1 MKFTKMHGT
10 GNDFIFLLDLNNEYV
25 GQEESLAKKLCH
37 RRFGIGADGLLV
49 VKKCILVN

>member
-25 GQEESLAKKLCH
+25 GQEESLAKSFVIEDLELEQM
-37 RRFGIGADGLLV
+37 G
-49 VKKCILVN
+49 